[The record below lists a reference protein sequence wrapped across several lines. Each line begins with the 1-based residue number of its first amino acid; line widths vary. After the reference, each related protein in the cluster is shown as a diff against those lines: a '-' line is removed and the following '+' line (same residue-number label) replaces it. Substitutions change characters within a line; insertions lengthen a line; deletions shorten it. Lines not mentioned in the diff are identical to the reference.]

1 MGRGNAPVT
10 EDIEEGDVGAMLAEG
25 RGHDGR

>member
-1 MGRGNAPVT
+1 MGRGNAPVI
-10 EDIEEGDVGAMLAEG
+10 EDIEERDAGAMLAKG